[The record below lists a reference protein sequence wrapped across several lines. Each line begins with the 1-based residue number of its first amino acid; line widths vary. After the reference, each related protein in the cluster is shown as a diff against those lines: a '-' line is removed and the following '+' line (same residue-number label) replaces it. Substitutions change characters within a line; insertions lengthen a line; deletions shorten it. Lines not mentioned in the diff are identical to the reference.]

1 MTCENV
7 LTETESER
15 KTPFFVIKKQNFYCN
30 PSNDRTKVHERRLFF
45 FTRFFDHLARQK
57 QVFFGPLRALG
68 LSASK
73 LKQQIF

>member
-1 MTCENV
+1 MSLLRLKVKER
-7 LTETESER
+7 LHFLSLKSKIFTETPQMIGQR
-15 KTPFFVIKKQNFYCN
+15 YMKGDC
-30 PSNDRTKVHERRLFF
+30 FF

-68 LSASK
+68 LSATK

>member
-1 MTCENV
+1 MSLLRLKVKER
-7 LTETESER
+7 LLFLSLKSKIFTETPQMIGQR
-15 KTPFFVIKKQNFYCN
+15 YMKG
-30 PSNDRTKVHERRLFF
+30 DFF

-68 LSASK
+68 LSATK